1 MSGLVFIISAPS
13 GSGKSTLVGRILS
26 LVPGLDFSVSY
37 TTRPPRG
44 SESNGREYF
53 YVDRATFER
62 MIGEDR
68 FLEHADVFGD
78 YYGTARRFLD
88 DAHAAG
94 KDLLLDIDVQ
104 GASQVR
110 NCLPPQMRVSTF
122 IMPPNRS
129 ELEKRL
135 KLRSSAENMRD
146 QEKIQRRLKTAQ
158 QEIENYREY
167 DYILVNDVLE
177 SSTEALKAIILTER
191 RKHAGGEPSAEERE
205 MEKLADACRLANV
218 HDRIQP
224 ILESF
229 RVGINGDPAAVAF

>member
-1 MSGLVFIISAPS
+1 MSNLVFIISAPS

-37 TTRPPRG
+37 TTRRPRG

-53 YVDRATFER
+53 YVDRATFEQ
-62 MIGEDR
+62 MIREGA

-88 DAHAAG
+88 EAHAKG
-94 KDLLLDIDVQ
+94 RDLLLDIDVQ

-110 NCLPPQMRVSTF
+110 HSLPPEMRVSIF

-135 KLRSSAENMRD
+135 KLRSSAEHVTD
-146 QEKIQRRLKTAQ
+146 EAKIQRRLQTASR
-158 QEIENYREY
+158 EIEKYREY
-167 DYILVNDVLE
+167 DYILVNDVLD
-177 SSTEALKAIILTER
+177 SSTEALRAIILTER
-191 RKHAGGEPSAEERE
+191 RKHTGGEPSAEERE
-205 MEKLADACRLANV
+205 MEKLANACRLANV
-218 HDRIQP
+218 QQRIQP
-224 ILESF
+224 ILASFAPESAI
-229 RVGINGDPAAVAF
+229 RK

>member
-1 MSGLVFIISAPS
+1 MSNLVFIISAPS

-37 TTRPPRG
+37 TTRRPRG

-53 YVDRATFER
+53 YVDRATFEQ
-62 MIGEDR
+62 MIRDGA

-88 DAHAAG
+88 EAHAKG
-94 KDLLLDIDVQ
+94 RDLLLDIDVQ
-104 GASQVR
+104 GAGQVR
-110 NCLPPQMRVSTF
+110 QSLSPEMRVSIF

-135 KLRSSAENMRD
+135 KLRSSAENVKD
-146 QEKIQRRLKTAQ
+146 EAKIQRRLQTASR
-158 QEIENYREY
+158 EIEKYREY
-167 DYILVNDVLE
+167 DYILVNDVLD

-218 HDRIQP
+218 QERIQP
-224 ILESF
+224 ILASFAPESAI
-229 RVGINGDPAAVAF
+229 RK

>member
-1 MSGLVFIISAPS
+1 MSELVFIISAPS

-37 TTRPPRG
+37 TTRKPRG

-53 YVDRATFER
+53 YVDRATFEQ
-62 MIGEDR
+62 MIRDGA

-88 DAHAAG
+88 EAHANG
-94 KDLLLDIDVQ
+94 RDLLLDIDVQ
-104 GASQVR
+104 GAEQVR
-110 NCLPPQMRVSTF
+110 HRLPREMRVSIF

-146 QEKIQRRLKTAQ
+146 EEKIRRRLRTASR
-158 QEIENYREY
+158 EIEKYREY

-191 RKHAGGEPSAEERE
+191 RKHAAGEPTAEERE
-205 MEKLADACRLANV
+205 LKKLADACRLANI

-224 ILESF
+224 ILASFAPES
-229 RVGINGDPAAVAF
+229 AVRK